1 VLDLISECGSQG
13 ATTRYVSKY
22 GDISSEDARLIAKR
36 LKGRGLI
43 EAECPDGHWIYRTVK
58 LP

>member
-1 VLDLISECGSQG
+1 MSAAS
-13 ATTRYVSKY
+13 YVFRAVDGLGVKHKGEIEADSAA
-22 GDISSEDARLIAKR
+22 SVTEL